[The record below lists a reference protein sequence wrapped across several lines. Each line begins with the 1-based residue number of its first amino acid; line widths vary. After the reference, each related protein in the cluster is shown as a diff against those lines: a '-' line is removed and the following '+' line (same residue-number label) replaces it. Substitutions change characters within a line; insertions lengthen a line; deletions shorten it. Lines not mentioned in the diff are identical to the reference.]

1 MEPEIDLR
9 ATLDC
14 GQVFHWRERG
24 DGAWEGLIGDEYAV
38 VRQAG
43 DNLEILRG
51 EPGRVARYFALDHDL
66 PGIYAGF
73 PQDENMLA
81 ALDF

>member
-1 MEPEIDLR
+1 MEPDINLR

-14 GQVFHWRERG
+14 GQVFHWRERE

-43 DNLEILRG
+43 SGLEVLHG
-51 EPGRVARYFALDHDL
+51 DPERVGRYFAMDHDL
-66 PGIYAGF
+66 EAI
-73 PQDENMLA
+73 
-81 ALDF
+81 